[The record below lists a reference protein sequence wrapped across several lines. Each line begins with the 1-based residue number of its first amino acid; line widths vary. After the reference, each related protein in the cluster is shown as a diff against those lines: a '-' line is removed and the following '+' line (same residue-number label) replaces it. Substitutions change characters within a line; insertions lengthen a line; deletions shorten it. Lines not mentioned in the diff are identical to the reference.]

1 MTYCVGD
8 LVQFKLKHANGK
20 YVWKNLPALETNW
33 QYGSI
38 RLEYLFKNY
47 DSTIWSSPKLLSEA
61 TWKETAKTG
70 MIVMGF
76 TELCFTHSK
85 IPALRKAATKKFA
98 QVMVFSSDA
107 HQAPQTVW
115 ALADELEV
123 YSDKPYMEQ
132 LKARL
137 REAVAQKA
145 KQPTNV

>member
-1 MTYCVGD
+1 MTYNIGD
-8 LVQFKLKHANGK
+8 LVQFKLKHANAK
-20 YVWKNLPALETNW
+20 NVWRALPVLETNW
-33 QYGSI
+33 QYGST

-47 DSTIWSSPKLLSEA
+47 NAKIWNAARMSE
-61 TWKETAKTG
+61 TFWKETTKTG

-76 TELCFTHSK
+76 KDLCFTKSK
-85 IPALRKAATKKFA
+85 LPALQKAATKKFA
-98 QVMVFSSDA
+98 QVMVFSSDP

-115 ALADELEV
+115 ALAEELEG